1 LKGIDFMSNTKKI
14 TKRDNYNA
22 LLAIEEV
29 KNNPVLEKFIKH
41 EIELLDKKNSSRSG
55 KPTAQQKV
63 NNAVK
68 ESILDEMENGVEYT
82 ITDMIKQLPS
92 CMTLTNQKVSALVR
106 QMVKEDLIIRT
117 EKKGRAY
124 FSLPSES
131 EE

>member
-1 LKGIDFMSNTKKI
+1 MSNEKKI

-22 LLAIEEV
+22 LLKIEEV
-29 KNNPVLEKFIKH
+29 KNNPILEKFVKH

-63 NNAVK
+63 NNAVR

-106 QMVKEDLIIRT
+106 QLVKDNLVIRT

-124 FSLPSES
+124 FSLPAEG

>member
-1 LKGIDFMSNTKKI
+1 MSTVKVTKK
-14 TKRDNYNA
+14 TRFEEMK
-22 LLAIEEV
+22 AIFEAQGDTVHAE
-29 KNNPVLEKFIKH
+29 FCQH

-55 KPTAQQKV
+55 KPTAQQKA

-92 CMTLTNQKVSALVR
+92 CADFTNQRTSALVR
-106 QMVKEDLIIRT
+106 QLVKDNLVIRT

-124 FSLPSES
+124 FSLPSEG

>member
-1 LKGIDFMSNTKKI
+1 MSNEKKI

-22 LLAIEEV
+22 LLKIEEV
-29 KNNPVLEKFIKH
+29 KNNPILEKFIKQH

-55 KPTAQQKV
+55 KPTVQQKV

-124 FSLPSES
+124 FSLSTES

>member
-1 LKGIDFMSNTKKI
+1 MSNEKKI

-22 LLAIEEV
+22 LLKIEEV
-29 KNNPVLEKFIKH
+29 KNNPILEKFIKH

-106 QMVKEDLIIRT
+106 QLVKDNLVIRT

-124 FSLPSES
+124 FSLPAEG

>member
-1 LKGIDFMSNTKKI
+1 MSNEKKI

-22 LLAIEEV
+22 LLKIEEV
-29 KNNPVLEKFIKH
+29 KNNPILEKFIKH

-92 CMTLTNQKVSALVR
+92 CADFTNQRTSALVR
-106 QMVKEDLIIRT
+106 QLVKDGFVIRT

-124 FSLPSES
+124 FSLPSEN

>member
-1 LKGIDFMSNTKKI
+1 MSNTKKI

-22 LLAIEEV
+22 LLKIEEV
-29 KNNPVLEKFIKH
+29 KNNPILKAFVEH
-41 EIELLDKKNSSRSG
+41 EIELVDKKNSSRSG

-92 CMTLTNQKVSALVR
+92 CMTLTNQRTSALVR
-106 QMVKEDLIIRT
+106 QLVKDNLVIRT

-124 FSLPSES
+124 FSLPSEG

>member
-1 LKGIDFMSNTKKI
+1 MSTQKI
-14 TKRDNYNA
+14 TKRVRFNELRAMAEAQGNMELVTFCD
-22 LLAIEEV
+22 
-29 KNNPVLEKFIKH
+29 H

-63 NNAVK
+63 NDAIK

-92 CMTLTNQKVSALVR
+92 CADFTNQRTSALVR
-106 QMVKEDLIIRT
+106 QLVKDGFVIRT

-124 FSLPSES
+124 FSLPSEG